1 MKVTFGCMGYLNFS
15 IMCLQMEARLNFD
28 QALIYVSLANSP
40 LSERLLHP
48 LIDTLQA
55 FFDLV
60 QVMLSRFT
68 SLIRSLRR
76 SAGDGCFQALCY
88 VSTRSFLILQSFLL
102 FDKFR

>member
-1 MKVTFGCMGYLNFS
+1 MGYLNFS
-15 IMCLQMEARLNFD
+15 IMSLQMEARLNFD
-28 QALIYVSLANSP
+28 QALHVSLASSP

>member
-15 IMCLQMEARLNFD
+15 IMSLQMETRLNFE
-28 QALIYVSLANSP
+28 QASSP

-60 QVMLSRFT
+60 QVMLSRFA

-88 VSTRSFLILQSFLL
+88 VST
-102 FDKFR
+102 

>member
-1 MKVTFGCMGYLNFS
+1 MYWLGYLNFS
-15 IMCLQMEARLNFD
+15 IMWLQMEARLNFD
-28 QALIYVSLANSP
+28 QALHVSLASSP

>member
-15 IMCLQMEARLNFD
+15 IMSLQMETRLNFE
-28 QALIYVSLANSP
+28 QASLASSP

-60 QVMLSRFT
+60 QVMLSRFA

-88 VSTRSFLILQSFLL
+88 VST
-102 FDKFR
+102 